1 VKRISQGG
9 GVDMATRILVVDD
22 DEGVCDLVRIA
33 LEKEGFIVDTAFDG
47 KAGLDKALTGGYTVL
62 LLDIML
68 PEIDG
73 WEICRR
79 IRGSYLKGIPIIM
92 LTARGDEV
100 DRILGL
106 ELGADDY
113 VSKPF
118 SPRELVARVK
128 ALIRRSDYYNTTIQ
142 KFSCGQLSVDP
153 HKHIAKIGNKELD
166 LTPKEMSL
174 LVLLSKQVGTP
185 LTREEILKTV
195 WGFDDSE
202 VMTRTVDEHIKR
214 LRSKIARLDSHNSY
228 IQTIWGVG
236 YKLEV
241 RDSG

>member
-1 VKRISQGG
+1 MVE
-9 GVDMATRILVVDD
+9 RILIVDD

-33 LEKEGFIVDTAFDG
+33 LEKEGFIVDTALDG
-47 KAGLDKALTGGYTVL
+47 KAGLDKALTGDYKVL

-73 WEICRR
+73 WEVCRQ

-100 DRILGL
+100 DRVLGL

-128 ALIRRSDYYNTTIQ
+128 ALIRRSDNYNVTTQ
-142 KFSCGQLSVDP
+142 KYSFGKLSVDP
-153 HKHIAKIGNKELD
+153 HKHIAKVGNKEVD
-166 LTPKEMSL
+166 LTPKEKAL
-174 LVLLSKQVGTP
+174 LVMLSSQAGKP
-185 LTREEILKTV
+185 LNRKEMLKAV
-195 WGFDDSE
+195 WGFDDPAI
-202 VMTRTVDEHIKR
+202 MTRTVDEHIKR
-214 LRSKIARLDSHNSY
+214 LRSKIEQLDPHNSY
-228 IQTIWGVG
+228 IQTVWGVG

-241 RDSG
+241 RDSD